1 MGWWS
6 ICRADEEMRPQVR
19 KWTGNARQLQRWMR
33 EAGDRLCWRRESLR
47 ASGDSTDGGGGP
59 GEHSW
64 RGGAERQTV
73 RIADG
78 NHWCW
83 LYWTV
88 YKCRRGEDVDSSHPG
103 RVFWSCCPLV
113 STVTDAYIQLTR
125 TRCLSAA
132 PLCRISHLCSSVR
145 LLKTSVP
152 VKPRAFISLDF
163 HTRRLWL

>member
-19 KWTGNARQLQRWMR
+19 KWTGNARQLLRWMR

-88 YKCRRGEDVDSSHPG
+88 YKCSGAGEGKMLTAAIQEECFEVVAHLSRQLQTPTYSWPEPGVWVRLHYAVLAICAAPSVSSR
-103 RVFWSCCPLV
+103 RVFL
-113 STVTDAYIQLTR
+113 
-125 TRCLSAA
+125 
-132 PLCRISHLCSSVR
+132 
-145 LLKTSVP
+145 
-152 VKPRAFISLDF
+152 
-163 HTRRLWL
+163 